1 MPEKEI
7 IKKLTIDGRLVGAIG
22 EAVIQRDYDV
32 DLYDVLVEAY
42 DGETSDGRLV
52 QIKATLHQV

>member
-7 IKKLTIDGRLVGAIG
+7 IKELTIDGRLVGAIG

-42 DGETSDGRLV
+42 GGETSDGRLV

>member
-22 EAVIQRDYDV
+22 EAGIQRDYDV